1 MKQRNLDIEL
11 KYVRLTVGHA
21 NFVSITSAEYISET
35 DGIKNYKFCCER
47 ASCFY

>member
-1 MKQRNLDIEL
+1 MKQRHLDIEL

-35 DGIKNYKFCCER
+35 DGIQNYKFCYER